1 MPGHGCRVKALG
13 EIAIRCRD
21 VAAMAR
27 FYGDVVSLERLE
39 GNHHNDLVFFKIA
52 DGYAGH
58 TAILALFPAE
68 PGGDVG
74 TGPVSSLHH
83 IALTVAWQD
92 QALITS
98 HFDEIGQDYWIEEF
112 AWVSWRGVFTRDPDG
127 NAVEF
132 VAHDP
137 AVSARKP

>member
-1 MPGHGCRVKALG
+1 MPGRGCRVRALG

-21 VAAMAR
+21 VEAMAR
-27 FYGDVVSLERLE
+27 FYGDVVGLERLD
-39 GNHHNDLVFFKIA
+39 GNHRDDLVFFRIA

-68 PGGDVG
+68 QGGDVG

-83 IALTVAWQD
+83 IALTVARRDQD
-92 QALITS
+92 VITS
-98 HFDEIGQDYWIEEF
+98 YFDEIGQAYWIEEF
-112 AWVSWRGVFTRDPDG
+112 AWVKWRGVFTRDPDG
-127 NAVEF
+127 NTVEF